1 MFANNYLFL
10 TDIPLQSYNITRTP
24 GHGASPGPGGSTVYG
39 PGLGRGHHNRSEAE
53 SGLVNLAKQDEERL
67 EVVLGETNLP
77 ISIIVIIGLIFLL
90 FNLLACAGVYYQKQ
104 KVKRRELNLE
114 RRIKRMSDAGFVM
127 DESASHQSGIELE
140 TNLRQV

>member
-1 MFANNYLFL
+1 M
-10 TDIPLQSYNITRTP
+10 
-24 GHGASPGPGGSTVYG
+24 YG
-39 PGLGRGHHNRSEAE
+39 PGLGRGHNNRSEAE

-67 EVVLGETNLP
+67 EIVLGETNLP

-140 TNLRQV
+140 TNLREV

>member
-1 MFANNYLFL
+1 M
-10 TDIPLQSYNITRTP
+10 
-24 GHGASPGPGGSTVYG
+24 YG

-140 TNLRQV
+140 TNLH